1 VARAA
6 EEGDERKVRKLR
18 EKSEALG
25 ADAFMPI
32 FLYAVIHAELPSPFQ
47 CLRFCQVHKDP
58 PLSPP
63 AAGAVC
69 ECLKVIPAAVF
80 ILQ

>member
-1 VARAA
+1 MAKEYSQQHVARAA

-58 PLSPP
+58 PPP
-63 AAGAVC
+63 LPSSSRRCV
-69 ECLKVIPAAVF
+69 
-80 ILQ
+80 